1 MASKQD
7 HPSNGNN
14 QVDGLAH
21 GLANPATPRARP
33 GCNRWL
39 ELWRS
44 QLGKKY
50 AMAISGFI
58 LIAYVLVH
66 LLGTLKVFAGPEA
79 TNAYADWLRTVGS
92 PLLPEYFAIWALR
105 VILLLSVIVHIV
117 AAVQLVRLARAAR
130 PVEYAAREHRTV
142 DIASRT
148 MRWGGVV
155 ITLFIIF
162 HVLHL
167 TTGHAHHDFSTDVYR
182 NIVSGF
188 QQWYVSLFYI
198 IACAALALHI
208 YHGLWSAL
216 QTMGSTYRGFH
227 RGGRSPAVVV
237 AVVIGLGNISLPLAV
252 MVGVI
257 E

>member
-1 MASKQD
+1 MATKPNSA
-7 HPSNGNN
+7 G
-14 QVDGLAH
+14 DGKDQLWTYPA
-21 GLANPATPRARP
+21 GVANPAAPRRRP
-33 GCNRWL
+33 NSNRWI
-39 ELWRS
+39 ELWHS

-58 LIAYVLVH
+58 LIAYVLAH
-66 LLGTLKVFAGPEA
+66 LVGTLKVFAGPEA
-79 TNAYADWLRTVGS
+79 TNAYANWLHSLGY
-92 PLLPEYFAIWALR
+92 PLLPEYFAIWAVRIL
-105 VILLLSVIVHIV
+105 LLLSVIMHIV
-117 AAVQLVRLARAAR
+117 AAAQLVRLARTAR
-130 PVEYAAREHRTV
+130 PIGYAAREHRTV
-142 DIASRT
+142 DFASRT
-148 MRWGGVV
+148 MRWGGVI

-167 TTGHAHHDFSTDVYR
+167 TTGHIHHDYSEDVYR

-188 QQWYVSLFYI
+188 QQWHISLFYI

-227 RGGRSPAVVV
+227 RGGRVPAI
-237 AVVIGLGNISLPLAV
+237 AIATIIGIGNISLPA
-252 MVGVI
+252 GVAIGLI